1 MCRRRIVI
9 KEDLVA
15 EDKCSIGELTW
26 AQLSTM
32 VQKRP
37 QSARGQAG
45 VQMERRSSS
54 SSWGFSSRRARVFFI
69 LQSPP
74 RVFKKRGVGYERSIS
89 QSVVSGSPAHPA
101 SENATFSRGDERNQ
115 SESGLGGGCGGGLIR
130 GSLLRK
136 EPKKSGCGSGA
147 GLSLSVPS
155 SLGLRVSGR
164 CGGERLTYQLSGVR
178 SHLSWG
184 FRHRRRKKTGGRRR
198 IVIKEDLVAEELIFL
213 IVVVVVVVLVL
224 FRGFPF

>member
-54 SSWGFSSRRARVFFI
+54 SWGFSSRRARVFFI

-101 SENATFSRGDERNQ
+101 SEDATFSKVTEESIGKWSWRRLWRGIDSGVTS
-115 SESGLGGGCGGGLIR
+115 SEGTQKKWVWLGGGSISLCPFVLGPPGLW
-130 GSLLRK
+130 SLW
-136 EPKKSGCGSGA
+136 
-147 GLSLSVPS
+147 
-155 SLGLRVSGR
+155 GR
-164 CGGERLTYQLSGVR
+164 EV
-178 SHLSWG
+178 
-184 FRHRRRKKTGGRRR
+184 
-198 IVIKEDLVAEELIFL
+198 DL
-213 IVVVVVVVLVL
+213 
-224 FRGFPF
+224 PT